1 MILKING
8 LFNINFN
15 MNEAIKKYQEEYL
28 EKNRLPAK
36 VFASDLLKERKNDKL
51 LIAELEVRIK
61 YIQDELNDIISF
73 KNHLSNINYSLKKE
87 LYELTKYNSILI
99 DIINK
104 QLSEN
109 NEQTIEINNL
119 LVSIND
125 KNNNFVSKI
134 NKILHLDNNK
144 TI

>member
-1 MILKING
+1 
-8 LFNINFN
+8 